1 MLKREV
7 AVKLPAFLFVIEMLQ
22 HNRYHEYSINL
33 KRKRMMKRIVL
44 IWMIAFLM
52 GGMAMA
58 QRARRSDNMPDPK
71 VRAERM
77 TERMAKEY
85 SLNDKQKKQLLE
97 ANVALVEKM
106 GEASRRMDMRK
117 GKRAKGDCCC
127 CAKSCERSEKA
138 GKKDRQAD
146 EQRAERTKARD
157 SYNEQLQKIMTSDQY
172 AAYTKKCRIG
182 KPV

>member
-1 MLKREV
+1 
-7 AVKLPAFLFVIEMLQ
+7 
-22 HNRYHEYSINL
+22 
-33 KRKRMMKRIVL
+33 MKRIVL

-58 QRARRSDNMPDPK
+58 QRARRSDNMPDSK

-97 ANVALVEKM
+97 ANVVLIEKM
-106 GEASRRMDMRK
+106 EDAPRRTGMRK
-117 GKRAKGDCCC
+117 GRRAKGGCCC
-127 CAKSCERSEKA
+127 CAKPCKRSEKE
-138 GKKDRQAD
+138 GKKNRQTD
-146 EQRAERTKARD
+146 EQRAQRKAAHE

-172 AAYTKKCRIG
+172 AAYTKKMQDRKAG
-182 KPV
+182 MKRNSK